1 MITYLKVI
9 AKTPLGDTQEYSF
22 MGDMDSDSEIER
34 FLNFMIFCC
43 DDCADRYDCPD
54 EWDADEWHSK
64 TLATWKVI
72 GTDEPPV
79 LSSIRE
85 DFKKMFAEV
94 L

>member
-9 AKTPLGDTQEYSF
+9 AKTPLGNTQEYSF
-22 MGDMDSDSEIER
+22 MGDMDSDDEIDR
-34 FLNFMIFCC
+34 FVDFMVSCC

-54 EWDADEWHSK
+54 EWDANEWHSK
-64 TLATWKVI
+64 TKVTWEVI

-85 DFKKMFAEV
+85 EFKKIFTEV

>member
-1 MITYLKVI
+1 MITFLKVI
-9 AKTPLGDTQEYSF
+9 AKTPLDDIHEYSF
-22 MGDMDSDSEIER
+22 MGDMDSDSEVER
-34 FLNFMIFCC
+34 FINFMVSCC

-64 TLATWKVI
+64 TSATWEVI

-79 LSSIRE
+79 LNFIRKE
-85 DFKKMFAEV
+85 LNKAIAEV